1 MHQSPITAKD
11 AAGRR
16 RDGGL
21 HEAVEAVEAAAPA
34 APVPLPAR
42 LPHHDRIQASFGS
55 HDISHVQASTGGTA
69 AAAARTIG
77 AQAYATG
84 SRIAFVDAE
93 PSIHT
98 AAHEAAHVIQQQA
111 GVQLPGEALGPAGR

>member
-16 RDGGL
+16 REDSL
-21 HEAVEAVEAAAPA
+21 HEAVEVAAPTA
-34 APVPLPAR
+34 PTAPVPLPAR
-42 LPHHDRIQASFGS
+42 LPHYDRIQASFGS
-55 HDISHVQASTGGTA
+55 HDISHVQAYPGGTA
-69 AAAARTIG
+69 AAAARSIG